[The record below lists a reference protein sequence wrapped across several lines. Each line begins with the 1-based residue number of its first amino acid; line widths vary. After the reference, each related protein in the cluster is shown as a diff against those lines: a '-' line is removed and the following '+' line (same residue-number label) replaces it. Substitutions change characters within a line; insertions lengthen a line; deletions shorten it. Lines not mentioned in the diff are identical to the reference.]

1 MSTWSR
7 RVAAALRNTR
17 IRQGIAQLAVA
28 WMENHINENRGQ
40 PRQGAVGASGAG
52 PDGVAHRPL
61 KQLFGRKWVRSMP
74 KGGFTRSRTVTYTTP
89 GGKVKQRTEYMIETA
104 GYRNGGQPLVNRG
117 TGGGL
122 LGSLNAR
129 GDRQSNGIRLVLRGH
144 KYGLFQDMGF
154 QTAGPNYIPLTKKGA
169 RYDSGKKARA
179 AGMVPGQDFTGRKK
193 GVTVPARPF
202 LLPTRNDR
210 RDIGVSIKL
219 GLESILKGK

>member
-40 PRQGAVGASGAG
+40 PRQGALSASGAG

-61 KQLFGRKWVRSMP
+61 KPLFGRKWVRARP

-89 GGKVKQRTEYMIETA
+89 GGKVKQRTEYMIETP
-104 GYRNGGQPLVNRG
+104 GYRNGGQPLRD
-117 TGGGL
+117 TGRL
-122 LGSLNAR
+122 ANSVNAR
-129 GDRQSNGIRLVLRGH
+129 GDRQSNGIRLVLRGL

-193 GVTVPARPF
+193 GVTVPTRPF

>member
-40 PRQGAVGASGAG
+40 PRQGAVGATGSG
-52 PDGVAHRPL
+52 PDGIAHRPL
-61 KQLFGRKWVRSMP
+61 KPLFGRKWVRSMP

-89 GGKVKQRTEYMIETA
+89 GGKVKQRTEYMIETP
-104 GYRNGGQPLVNRG
+104 GYRNGGQPLRD
-117 TGGGL
+117 TGRL
-122 LGSLNAR
+122 AGSVNAR
-129 GDRQSNGIRLVLRGH
+129 GDRQPNGIRLVLRGL

-179 AGMVPGQDFTGRKK
+179 AGMVSGQDFTGSKK

>member
-40 PRQGAVGASGAG
+40 PRQGALGASGAG

-61 KQLFGRKWVRSMP
+61 KPLFGRKWVRSMP

-89 GGKVKQRTEYMIETA
+89 GGKVKQRTEYMIETP
-104 GYRNGGQPLVNRG
+104 GYRNGGQPLRD
-117 TGGGL
+117 TGRL
-122 LGSLNAR
+122 ANSVNAR
-129 GDRQSNGIRLVLRGH
+129 GDRQTNGIRLVLRGL

>member
-7 RVAAALRNTR
+7 RVASALRNTS

-40 PRQGAVGASGAG
+40 PRQGAVGASGAD

-61 KQLFGRKWVRSMP
+61 KPLFGRKWVRSRP
-74 KGGFTRSRTVTYTTP
+74 KGGFVRTRTVAYTTKT
-89 GGKVKQRTEYMIETA
+89 GKARNRTEYLIETS
-104 GYRNGGQPLVNRG
+104 GYRNGGQPLRD
-117 TGGGL
+117 TGRL
-122 LGSLNAR
+122 AKSMNAR
-129 GDRQSNGIRLVLRGH
+129 VDRQPNGIRLVLRGH

-154 QTAGPNYIPLTKKGA
+154 QTAGPNYIPLTKKGS
-169 RYDSGKKARA
+169 RYDSSKNARA
-179 AGMVPGQDFTGRKK
+179 AGLKAGQDFMGRKK

>member
-1 MSTWSR
+1 M
-7 RVAAALRNTR
+7 AAALRNTR

-40 PRQGAVGASGAG
+40 PRQGAIGAAGAG

-61 KQLFGRKWVRSMP
+61 KPLFGRKWVRSRP

-89 GGKVKQRTEYMIETA
+89 SGKVKQRTEYMIETP
-104 GYRNGGQPLVNRG
+104 GYRNGGQPLRD
-117 TGGGL
+117 TGRL
-122 LGSLNAR
+122 ANSVNAR
-129 GDRQSNGIRLVLRGH
+129 GDRQSNGIRLVLRGL

>member
-1 MSTWSR
+1 VSTWSR

-40 PRQGAVGASGAG
+40 PRQGALGASGAG

-61 KQLFGRKWVRSMP
+61 KPLFGRKWVRSRP

-89 GGKVKQRTEYMIETA
+89 GGKVKQRTEYMIETP
-104 GYRNGGQPLVNRG
+104 GYRNGGQPLRD
-117 TGGGL
+117 TGRL
-122 LGSLNAR
+122 ANSVNAR
-129 GDRQSNGIRLVLRGH
+129 GDRQTNGIRLVLRGL